1 MVKNIVS
8 PNNIIELFQ
17 LLNDNKINYVLKKN
31 DGNIIPMNMPENK
44 DLDILVH
51 PNDYVKIRSLL
62 IKHDFNIMNGMS
74 CKYFFVYSTRPDMF
88 FCKGNFKVHI
98 FDKLAC
104 ISYTNYG
111 DSVIPLHNDIQ
122 KDIWATKK
130 WNNKYNYW
138 IMSDENILMYLIV
151 RAVFD
156 KKAFKEQY
164 IREIEKRI
172 SIVEK
177 RSFKDKL
184 NLIFFKFTDQLIYLL
199 KNKEYQNI
207 LFKYTTFDEY

>member
-1 MVKNIVS
+1 
-8 PNNIIELFQ
+8 
-17 LLNDNKINYVLKKN
+17 
-31 DGNIIPMNMPENK
+31 
-44 DLDILVH
+44 
-51 PNDYVKIRSLL
+51 
-62 IKHDFNIMNGMS
+62 
-74 CKYFFVYSTRPDMF
+74 
-88 FCKGNFKVHI
+88 
-98 FDKLAC
+98 
-104 ISYTNYG
+104 
-111 DSVIPLHNDIQ
+111 
-122 KDIWATKK
+122 
-130 WNNKYNYW
+130 
-138 IMSDENILMYLIV
+138 MSDENILMYLIV